1 MRFPSLPIF
10 SLIAALAS
18 TVPVCR
24 AADTIG
30 ILPFFNEQQA
40 KSPNLD
46 WIGESVAE
54 TIHESLSSAGL
65 LVLASDD
72 REEVYR
78 RLSVR
83 PAVVLTKATVMKI
96 GETLDAGRV
105 VFGMYNVEGAEN
117 GSSSLKSNIHL
128 SAHVFDLRKLRESEV
143 LERNGPLENL
153 SQMEMELSWMVLQQ
167 LDPGRAPGREDF
179 MRGHTGIRVDAM
191 ESYARGMLATRPE
204 LRTRLLTEAARL
216 DEHFSQP
223 NFQLG
228 RALFSKRE
236 YKAAAPWLMKVS
248 QASSHY
254 MEASFLLG
262 ICRYYESDFDGA
274 IKQFRMVAAEVPL
287 NEVFN
292 NLGAALSRRNDVAV
306 AEENFSKALEG
317 DQGDPDYWFNTG
329 YALWKAGQYDQAA
342 NKFRGVLDRSAGDQ
356 DATVLLGKCLKKE
369 GPRAGDLR
377 SEGRERIKTNFE
389 DSAFRQLQ
397 AELKGK
403 KTP

>member
-1 MRFPSLPIF
+1 VRLFPF
-10 SLIAALAS
+10 SFSFLLLVLGGAGLCS
-18 TVPVCR
+18 
-24 AADTIG
+24 AADTVA
-30 ILPFFNEQQA
+30 ILPFFNQQQA
-40 KSPNLD
+40 RSPNLD

-54 TIHESLSSAGL
+54 TIHESLSSAGM
-65 LVLASDD
+65 LVLARDD

-83 PAVVLTKATVMKI
+83 TAVVLTKATVMKI

-105 VFGMYNVEGAEN
+105 VFGDFSVDGAEN
-117 GSSSLKSNIHL
+117 GTSSLKSNIRL
-128 SAHVFDLRKLRESEV
+128 TAHVIDLKKLKETAA
-143 LERNGPLENL
+143 LERSGPLETL
-153 SQMEMELSWMVLQQ
+153 SQMEMELSWMVLHD
-167 LDPGRAPGREDF
+167 LDPGRAPSQQDF
-179 MRGHTGIRVDAM
+179 MRGRPGIRVDAM
-191 ESYARGMLATRPE
+191 ESYARAMMASRPE

-228 RALFSKRE
+228 KALFSRKD
-236 YKAAAPWLMKVS
+236 YKAAAPWLSKVA
-248 QASSHY
+248 QGNTHY

-262 ICRYYESDFDGA
+262 ICRYYGGDFDGA
-274 IKQFRMVAAEVPL
+274 IKQFRMVAAEMPL

-292 NLGAALSRRNDVAV
+292 NLGAAQSRRNDVAV

-342 NKFRGVLDRSAGDQ
+342 AKFRGVLDRSAGDQ
-356 DATVLLGKCLKKE
+356 DATVLLGRCLKKE
-369 GPRAGDLR
+369 GPRAGDPR
-377 SEGRERIKTNFE
+377 GEGRERIKTAFE

-397 AELKGK
+397 AELKGRK
-403 KTP
+403 NP